1 MCKKLGN
8 RIIGGRAGWRGRR
21 NACRR
26 VFATGGDGALDCAAE
41 ACIHLL
47 ELLGGVGASRARHPR
62 ANPGGLAGVG
72 DGIGALRIRGRPM
85 TREELEKRLAQ
96 NPRFRVVHE
105 PGTGI
110 IIPVRLGFG
119 VAREGPSMISARA
132 FSFETG

>member
-1 MCKKLGN
+1 
-8 RIIGGRAGWRGRR
+8 
-21 NACRR
+21 
-26 VFATGGDGALDCAAE
+26 
-41 ACIHLL
+41 
-47 ELLGGVGASRARHPR
+47 
-62 ANPGGLAGVG
+62 
-72 DGIGALRIRGRPM
+72 M